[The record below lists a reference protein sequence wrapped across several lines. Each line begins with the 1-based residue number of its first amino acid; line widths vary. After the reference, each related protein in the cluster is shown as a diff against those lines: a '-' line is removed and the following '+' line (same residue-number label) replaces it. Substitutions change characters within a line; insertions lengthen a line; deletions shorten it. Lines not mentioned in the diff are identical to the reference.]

1 MQKLSPLRGGV
12 KMRSTDPKTITG
24 GQMRAARALVRW
36 SAEDLAREAMLGVAT
51 VRRAEASD
59 GPVQMTAANAAA
71 VTRALESA
79 GIEFTNGDA
88 PAAGFRATGKAQT
101 IFTGLTRAKQSK
113 NKKAGSSKLNPIALP
128 REVQW

>member
-1 MQKLSPLRGGV
+1 MQS
-12 KMRSTDPKTITG
+12 SDTKTITG

-71 VTRALESA
+71 ITRVLESA

-88 PAAGFRATGKAQT
+88 PGVRLRPDRKSAMDSRRSAPGK
-101 IFTGLTRAKQSK
+101 TRQK
-113 NKKAGSSKLNPIALP
+113 
-128 REVQW
+128 

>member
-1 MQKLSPLRGGV
+1 
-12 KMRSTDPKTITG
+12 MRSIDLKTITG

-36 SAEDLAREAMLGVAT
+36 SAEDLAREALLGVAT

-71 VTRALESA
+71 ITRALEAA

-88 PAAGFRATGKAQT
+88 PGVRLRRDRKWPGGHRRTPGKARQ
-101 IFTGLTRAKQSK
+101 K
-113 NKKAGSSKLNPIALP
+113 
-128 REVQW
+128 

>member
-24 GQMRAARALVRW
+24 GEMRAARALVRW
-36 SAEDLAREAMLGVAT
+36 SAEDLAREAMVGVAT

-71 VTRALESA
+71 VTRALESV
-79 GIEFTNGDA
+79 GIELTNGDA
-88 PAAGFRATGKAQT
+88 PGVRIRRDRQA
-101 IFTGLTRAKQSK
+101 
-113 NKKAGSSKLNPIALP
+113 
-128 REVQW
+128 

>member
-1 MQKLSPLRGGV
+1 LL
-12 KMRSTDPKTITG
+12 
-24 GQMRAARALVRW
+24 RW

-71 VTRALESA
+71 ITRALEAA

-88 PAAGFRATGKAQT
+88 PGVRGRRDRKWSAESHPRGPGKA
-101 IFTGLTRAKQSK
+101 R
-113 NKKAGSSKLNPIALP
+113 KK
-128 REVQW
+128 